1 MTSTMFIITSNN
13 KTPQSLRSHSCL
25 HLLQCRNNGGLM
37 TAHSGGTM
45 VKRYCQ
51 SNNRGRAWVCVTSHR
66 QVSEIGLIW
75 ARGNNLT
82 RLKYKHWVDFYHY
95 RMVVYTLPTHIQLK
109 QLVKVH
115 VASNDPFQKN
125 HMFLLI
131 QWKLIESYIV
141 LGPTD
146 FHCMD
151 KISLNGLQNI
161 FCSTEDRKSN
171 KFWMTQ
177 GEIN

>member
-1 MTSTMFIITSNN
+1 
-13 KTPQSLRSHSCL
+13 
-25 HLLQCRNNGGLM
+25 
-37 TAHSGGTM
+37 
-45 VKRYCQ
+45 
-51 SNNRGRAWVCVTSHR
+51 
-66 QVSEIGLIW
+66 
-75 ARGNNLT
+75 
-82 RLKYKHWVDFYHY
+82 
-95 RMVVYTLPTHIQLK
+95 MVVYTLPTHIQLK

-151 KISLNGLQNI
+151 KISLNGLQTS
-161 FCSTEDRKSN
+161 FVLQKTESQTSFEWHKVTLIHFVTRQKRLKSSISN
-171 KFWMTQ
+171 AICELLVHVEKEKQILVFLCNPAIDNEQ
-177 GEIN
+177 SRG